1 MNSYEYY
8 MNKGRELEERKL
20 YRRAAEQYN
29 KAIPLS
35 PSPGKNRALS
45 KQEADGQKAAARC
58 LAKAKIKITEG
69 L

>member
-29 KAIPLS
+29 KAALFSMS
-35 PSPGKNRALS
+35 PSSGCAFSR
-45 KQEADGQKAAARC
+45 QETAARQ
-58 LAKAKIKITEG
+58 ASTAA
-69 L
+69 